1 MKQIFTLLATVLI
14 TASTYAQVGIGTV
27 NPDASAAL
35 DITSTTAGLLI
46 PRMTENQRV
55 EISSPARGLM
65 VYQTDLTSGF
75 YYYNGSSWGQKAPID
90 SPIFTGTTVTVNNDI
105 QAKRYVLTAPT
116 AITATAATTID
127 LGTGNVITI
136 NLSVDT
142 TLTTSNADVVGTYLI
157 KLVQGVGGK
166 YVNFPA
172 AWKWSG
178 GTAPTLTP
186 TANKTDIVTLIFDGT
201 NYYATISQ
209 NF

>member
-1 MKQIFTLLATVLI
+1 MKHFFTLLVIVLI

-55 EISSPARGLM
+55 GISSPARGLM

-75 YYYNGSSWGQKAPID
+75 YYYNGSWGQKAPID

-105 QAKRYVLTAPT
+105 LAKRYVLTAPT
-116 AITATAATTID
+116 AIAATAATTID

-142 TLTTSNADVVGTYLI
+142 TLTTSNAAVGTYLI
-157 KLVQGVGGK
+157 KLVQGDGNN
-166 YVNFPA
+166 YVSFPA

-178 GTAPTLTP
+178 GSAPTVTLTV
-186 TANKTDIVTLIFDGT
+186 NKTDIVTLIFDGT
-201 NYYATISQ
+201 NYYAAISQ